1 MTNAPQ
7 DVECQARDRPENEI
21 EITPAMIEAGVE
33 ALELWYSEPGE
44 PENFK
49 QRAVEDI
56 LEAVMQ
62 AGNYISR
69 FSQTNSSSG

>member
-1 MTNAPQ
+1 LAIITLTKVAP
-7 DVECQARDRPENEI
+7 DVECPAARDRPAGEI
-21 EITPAMIEAGVE
+21 EIFPAMIEAGVE
-33 ALELWYSEPGE
+33 ALERWYGEAGE

-62 AGNYISR
+62 AGNCICR
-69 FSQTNSSSG
+69 FS